1 MDSIDFEELAEA
13 TYVQHRRLEQLRELD
28 DESDEDTSALAPD
41 EVLQPAPRQSHAAS
55 QQRRTLASWT
65 LRQPAR
71 QSISATQQRRTL
83 AQPVK
88 QEPGAVFGSPRA
100 SISTA
105 RSGAAP
111 IKQEPGRTPGALTM
125 QEGKGHWPNKAV
137 HLDLTGRT
145 PVKRFFNYTTWSV
158 VNCEEEKNASA
169 ARTILQT
176 PQHKS
181 PPATGPCEEDEEILL
196 GLGARD
202 GSATDKAAEISK
214 AACSTDAFR
223 AATDR
228 AIEKENEKVAK
239 VVIYLLLVDINLIV
253 TVLFFAVINLKSYSD
268 I

>member
-1 MDSIDFEELAEA
+1 
-13 TYVQHRRLEQLRELD
+13 
-28 DESDEDTSALAPD
+28 
-41 EVLQPAPRQSHAAS
+41 
-55 QQRRTLASWT
+55 
-65 LRQPAR
+65 
-71 QSISATQQRRTL
+71 
-83 AQPVK
+83 
-88 QEPGAVFGSPRA
+88 
-100 SISTA
+100 
-105 RSGAAP
+105 
-111 IKQEPGRTPGALTM
+111 
-125 QEGKGHWPNKAV
+125 
-137 HLDLTGRT
+137 
-145 PVKRFFNYTTWSV
+145 

-239 VVIYLLLVDINLIV
+239 VVIYLFLVDINLIV